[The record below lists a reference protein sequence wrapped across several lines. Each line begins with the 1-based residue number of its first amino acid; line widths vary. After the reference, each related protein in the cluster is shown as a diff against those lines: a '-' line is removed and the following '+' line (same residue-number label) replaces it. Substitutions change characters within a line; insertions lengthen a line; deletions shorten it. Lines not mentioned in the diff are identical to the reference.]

1 MIDYTTADGIAV
13 LRLDNPPLNAIT
25 FELLDE
31 LQAGIA
37 QAGADADVYGVM
49 IIGRADHFSA
59 GADITIFDSLVT
71 PDDAVV
77 TKAIVPHC
85 SASRATPGLSMKRPL
100 TPPAVLKRLRFFLE
114 PAVRC
119 V

>member
-1 MIDYTTADGIAV
+1 MRNV
-13 LRLDNPPLNAIT
+13 SVRLPPAGTVVDAASAPIGASP
-25 FELLDE
+25 
-31 LQAGIA
+31 LQRLGVRRPVSAKASQKCRKSGRPA
-37 QAGADADVYGVM
+37 QW
-49 IIGRADHFSA
+49 
-59 GADITIFDSLVT
+59 VT

-85 SASRATPGLSMKRPL
+85 SASRATPGPSMKSPL